1 MQCLTNKI
9 KSEDCEIRTVV
20 VAGSNDTQK
29 IILSPRLEFH
39 RVIKTDPSDNEL
51 IKVPSVSQVRVIK
64 DGRFYEESRH
74 FKDNSTNYSTQQQ
87 QQEPRKYI
95 VSRQVNVISSG
106 DNNETIFR
114 PPIVSSTSNPLNP
127 MRPPPPPPPPKLK
140 CVTTEEPSS
149 SIPDLGE
156 FSLFFSLS
164 INFTYLQ
171 NFQIQCQCD

>member
-1 MQCLTNKI
+1 MQCLNNKII
-9 KSEDCEIRTVV
+9 KSEDCEIRTV
-20 VAGSNDTQK
+20 AGSNESQK
-29 IILSPRLEFH
+29 IILSPRVEFH

-64 DGRFYEESRH
+64 DGRFYDESRH
-74 FKDNSTNYSTQQQ
+74 FKDTTGINYSTQQQ
-87 QQEPRKYI
+87 QIIGQQEPRKYI

-156 FSLFFSLS
+156 SFF
-164 INFTYLQ
+164 F
-171 NFQIQCQCD
+171 FF

>member
-1 MQCLTNKI
+1 MQCLNNKII
-9 KSEDCEIRTVV
+9 KSEDCEIRTV
-20 VAGSNDTQK
+20 AGSNESQK
-29 IILSPRLEFH
+29 IILSPRVEFH

-64 DGRFYEESRH
+64 DGRFYDESRH
-74 FKDNSTNYSTQQQ
+74 FKDTTGINYSTQQQ
-87 QQEPRKYI
+87 QQIIGQQEPRKYI

-156 FSLFFSLS
+156 SFFFL
-164 INFTYLQ
+164 INFTYL
-171 NFQIQCQCD
+171 

>member
-1 MQCLTNKI
+1 MQCLNNKI

-20 VAGSNDTQK
+20 VAGSNESQK
-29 IILSPRLEFH
+29 IILSPRVEFH

-74 FKDNSTNYSTQQQ
+74 FKDNNGINYSTQQQ
-87 QQEPRKYI
+87 QQQNIGVQEPRKYI

-106 DNNETIFR
+106 DSNETIFR

-156 FSLFFSLS
+156 SISFFFLFDKFHLS
-164 INFTYLQ
+164 I
-171 NFQIQCQCD
+171 I